1 MMMVDTINP
10 NTNEPDSFGGT
21 SPQNPLEGG
30 TNLGDGRFFS
40 GFDQPDNVKVNLAT
54 PTPGEQ
60 PSSTMDSLSNGPV
73 LRPAEPAPSTQP
85 LESHSTYARSSSSG
99 VNWRGVFVIAFL
111 GIFLSGV
118 ISGITWFA
126 ISSSSKKALN
136 TTSSE
141 LAKLESELASL
152 NETPEPLE
160 LPSEVAEV
168 PASPTPETPVTPA
181 TPTPTET
188 ETETPT
194 TPAPTTPQVETAEK
208 AGTNS
213 DGSNLF
219 NG

>member
-21 SPQNPLEGG
+21 SPQNPQGSG

-60 PSSTMDSLSNGPV
+60 PTGTMDSLSNGPV
-73 LRPAEPAPSTQP
+73 LRPAEPAPNNQP
-85 LESHSTYARSSSSG
+85 VEQHSTYARSGSNG

-111 GIFLSGV
+111 GVFLSGV

-126 ISSSSKKALN
+126 ISSSSKKALD

-141 LAKLESELASL
+141 LAKLESQLASL

-160 LPSEVAEV
+160 LPSEVVETPV
-168 PASPTPETPVTPA
+168 NPTPETPVTPE
-181 TPTPTET
+181 TPAPTET
-188 ETETPT
+188 ETTPT
-194 TPAPTTPQVETAEK
+194 PPQVETQPRQEIK
-208 AGTNS
+208 
-213 DGSNLF
+213 DGGNTETPSVVGNA
-219 NG
+219 